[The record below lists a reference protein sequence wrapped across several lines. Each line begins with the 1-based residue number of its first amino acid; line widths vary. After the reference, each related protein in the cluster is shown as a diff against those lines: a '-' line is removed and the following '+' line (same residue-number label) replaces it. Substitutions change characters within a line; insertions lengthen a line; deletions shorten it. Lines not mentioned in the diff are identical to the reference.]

1 MIRLSEA
8 LARLHLD
15 HVVQPRYVEEAY
27 RLLKKS
33 VIHVQ
38 TEEVTLEGGEDEE
51 EEEGEEEVEGP
62 EGVAGGE
69 EEGRVRGKKKRGRTN
84 PEGIEEEEEEEV
96 ATAAA
101 AVVASEAAPAATAA
115 AAKKKEKKKKK
126 EKRKVQITVEEYR
139 LMTLALATYVR
150 QQENR
155 EGGVTWEEVME
166 WYIQQQQ
173 QEGRD
178 DGGEDGLREKVT
190 MVIARMLDVDTTL
203 VPGGEREGGREGGE
217 EDGAA
222 MEEGG
227 EDAPVKEGEEEGG
240 KKREEKEKKKRK
252 DKRERTQLLLRVHPN
267 HPL

>member
-15 HVVQPRYVEEAY
+15 YVVQPRYVEEAY

-38 TEEVTLEGGEDEE
+38 TEEVTLEGGEEE
-51 EEEGEEEVEGP
+51 EEEEEEDEEVEGP
-62 EGVAGGE
+62 EGDAGGE
-69 EEGRVRGKKKRGRTN
+69 DGEEGGRVRGKKKRGRTN
-84 PEGIEEEEEEEV
+84 EEGMEEEEEEDEEAAAV
-96 ATAAA
+96 AAA
-101 AVVASEAAPAATAA
+101 AAAAAEAAAAAAAA
-115 AAKKKEKKKKK
+115 AAKQKKGKKG
-126 EKRKVQITVEEYR
+126 KRKVQITVEEYR
-139 LMTLALATYVR
+139 LMTVALATYVR

-155 EGGVTWEEVME
+155 AGGVTWGEVME

-173 QEGRD
+173 EEGRA
-178 DGGEDGLREKVT
+178 EGLGEKVT

-203 VPGGEREGGREGGE
+203 VPGGEMEGGREGGKE
-217 EDGAA
+217 GGEAAA

-227 EDAPVKEGEEEGG
+227 EGAEGEEAEEEGG
-240 KKREEKEKKKRK
+240 KRKKRK
-252 DKRERTQLLLRVHPN
+252 GKKERMQLLLRVHPN